1 MMITIKLP
9 NFFKSSSFIAL
20 KSRMGIDKN
29 TYGNF
34 GDSKSK
40 GIQNQLETIGIEV
53 ENISDIVPLDDYT
66 LTYNGERIIVYIR
79 DVNQYN
85 NEVKLPKFHVANCK
99 TLQQMIK
106 DGRKRRYVVS
116 KNTEN
121 SFHLNFI
128 SGNSVRK
135 EDHALSVCK
144 NCLEI
149 LRWDGY
155 SQGWNSEK
163 KDECV
168 SYFQIRNF
176 FSKYPMSLIDKK
188 GFSDKS
194 SSFNQ
199 YSNDWNNISHIYK
212 KSQKWVCEQC
222 GVNLIHSK
230 PLIHTHHINGQKNEN
245 DDSNLMALCVC
256 CHVSQPMHDHMLN
269 IPDIDSSIKEVLK
282 IRKRQN
288 IICN

>member
-29 TYGNF
+29 TYGSFINSQSGGTQF
-34 GDSKSK
+34 Q
-40 GIQNQLETIGIEV
+40 IETIGIEV
-53 ENISDIVPLDDYT
+53 ENVSDIIPLNDHT
-66 LTYNGERIIVYIR
+66 LTYSGERVIVYIR
-79 DVNQYN
+79 DVNEYN
-85 NEVKLPKFHVANCK
+85 NEVRLPKFHVANCK

-163 KDECV
+163 KDKCV
-168 SYFQIRNF
+168 SYFQIKNF
-176 FSKYPMSLIDKK
+176 FSKYPISLIDKK
-188 GFSDKS
+188 GFSNNNS
-194 SSFNQ
+194 SINT
-199 YSNDWNNISHIYK
+199 YSDDWNTISQSYK
-212 KSQKWVCEQC
+212 NSKKWVCEQC

-230 PLIHTHHINGQKNEN
+230 TLLHTHHINSQKNEN
-245 DDSNLMALCVC
+245 NISNLRALCIC
-256 CHVSQPMHDHMLN
+256 CHANQPMHNHML
-269 IPDIDSSIKEVLK
+269 DTADAHSSLQEVLK
-282 IRKRQN
+282 IRRKQG
-288 IICN
+288 IL

>member
-163 KDECV
+163 KDKCV

-176 FSKYPMSLIDKK
+176 FSKYPISLIDKK
-188 GFSDKS
+188 GFSENNS
-194 SSFNQ
+194 SLNQ
-199 YSNDWNNISHIYK
+199 YIMTGVLSAKNIRNLKNGFVSN
-212 KSQKWVCEQC
+212 V
-222 GVNLIHSK
+222 VLI
-230 PLIHTHHINGQKNEN
+230 
-245 DDSNLMALCVC
+245 
-256 CHVSQPMHDHMLN
+256 
-269 IPDIDSSIKEVLK
+269 
-282 IRKRQN
+282 
-288 IICN
+288 

>member
-29 TYGNF
+29 TYGSFINSQSWGTQF
-34 GDSKSK
+34 Q
-40 GIQNQLETIGIEV
+40 IETIGIEV
-53 ENISDIVPLDDYT
+53 ENVSDIIPLNDHT
-66 LTYNGERIIVYIR
+66 LTYNGERVIVYIR
-79 DVNQYN
+79 DVNEYN
-85 NEVKLPKFHVANCK
+85 NEVRLPKFHVANCK

-128 SGNSVRK
+128 RGNSVRK

-149 LRWDGY
+149 LRWDDY
-155 SQGWNSEK
+155 SPGWNSEK
-163 KDECV
+163 KDKCV

-176 FSKYPMSLIDKK
+176 FSKYPISLIDKK

-245 DDSNLMALCVC
+245 DDSNLMALCVY
-256 CHVSQPMHDHMLN
+256 CHAHQPMHDHMHN
-269 IPDIDSSIKEVLK
+269 SPDMSKDIKEVLDV
-282 IRKRQN
+282 RKRQGIN
-288 IICN
+288 

>member
-155 SQGWNSEK
+155 FQGWNSEK
-163 KDECV
+163 KDKCV
-168 SYFQIRNF
+168 SYFQIKNF
-176 FSKYPMSLIDKK
+176 FSKYPISLIDKK
-188 GFSDKS
+188 GFSNNNS
-194 SSFNQ
+194 SINT
-199 YSNDWNNISHIYK
+199 YSDDWNTISQSYK
-212 KSQKWVCEQC
+212 NSKKWVCEQC

-230 PLIHTHHINGQKNEN
+230 TLLHTHHINSQKNEN
-245 DDSNLMALCVC
+245 NISNLRALCIC
-256 CHVSQPMHDHMLN
+256 CHANQPMHNHML
-269 IPDIDSSIKEVLK
+269 DTADAHSSLQEVLK
-282 IRKRQN
+282 IRRKQG
-288 IICN
+288 IL

>member
-1 MMITIKLP
+1 MMITIELP
-9 NFFKSSSFIAL
+9 NFFESSSFIAL
-20 KSRMGIDKN
+20 KSRMGIDKD
-29 TYGNF
+29 TYGDF
-34 GDSKSK
+34 GDSQSK
-40 GIQNQLETIGIEV
+40 AIRIQIETVGIEV
-53 ENISDIVPLDDYT
+53 ENISDIVPLEDYT
-66 LTYNGERIIVYIR
+66 LTYNGERVIVYIR
-79 DVNQYN
+79 DVIEYN
-85 NEVKLPKFHVANCK
+85 NEVRLPKFHVANCK

-116 KNTEN
+116 KNREN

-149 LRWDGY
+149 LRWDDY
-155 SQGWNSEK
+155 SPGWNSEK
-163 KDECV
+163 KDKCV
-168 SYFQIRNF
+168 SYFQIKNF
-176 FSKYPMSLIDKK
+176 FSKYPISLIDKK
-188 GFSDKS
+188 GFSENNS
-194 SSFNQ
+194 SLNQ
-199 YSNDWNNISHIYK
+199 YSNDWNTISHKYK

-230 PLIHTHHINGQKNEN
+230 ALIHTHHINSQKNEN
-245 DDSNLMALCVC
+245 DASNLMALCVC

-269 IPDIDSSIKEVLK
+269 IPDIDNSIKEVLK